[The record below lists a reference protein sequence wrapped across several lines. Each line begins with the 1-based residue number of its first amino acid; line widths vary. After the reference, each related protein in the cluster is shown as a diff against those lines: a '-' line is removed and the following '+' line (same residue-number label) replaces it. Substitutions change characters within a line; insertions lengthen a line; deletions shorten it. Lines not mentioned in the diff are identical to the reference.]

1 MTPDQPNQDTH
12 TQPRED
18 HPQPPP
24 GAAHQPQPDAAQESE
39 REARVIPFPAPTS
52 VGVQPAPEVRE
63 GKPVSEQD
71 YTQWPMPVVLPPWLR
86 SRQTAWATL
95 RWAGAY
101 AGRHVAF
108 HSWRTPAYGLAL
120 SWWTLRGT
128 ARAIT
133 AGFGWIS
140 ARSEYQP
147 LISAAREA
155 KKWDLL
161 RDLLTERRALAR
173 VRMKTTAWLT
183 VSAGSAATAGFLL
196 IGPALGWWVASG
208 AGLGAL
214 WIGRPRTSPVL
225 PPGPVLPVALE
236 LSPDMLTNAL
246 RAAGLVKPDA
256 TPLLVTPV
264 LRDGNGW
271 ALTLD
276 LPRGG
281 GKTAADV
288 IAKRDTV
295 AAELGV
301 DEIQVIM
308 TRVRAAAGGHA
319 GRLSVWVADD
329 DPYLGAPNPSPL
341 SKAEQFSVWEPI
353 PFGRDARGRR
363 ILLYLMWQSMFFGG
377 LPRRGKTFAQRLPS
391 AAGVL
396 DPHVRHYVA
405 DGKGGADW
413 RPMRAVAHRLVIG
426 AEDEAIAQF
435 LAMLDEL
442 ITEMGRRFA
451 VLGTLPTSVCPEGKL
466 TPEISRRYD
475 MPVIFITIDE
485 LQEYLSAMPAP
496 LKEETVEK
504 LARLARRAPA
514 AGFILNAASQRPD
527 ADSVPAKLRE
537 IITYRYCT
545 QVVDRTSSDMV
556 LGKGKAA
563 QGADA
568 SILSED
574 HKGVGVLV
582 TGPGS
587 FEIVRCDYMDL
598 PTFATVCAHGRA
610 LRVAAGTLSGDAATD
625 AVAVAEAAGVQ
636 IPSVLADVLYAM
648 HGVERMHTS
657 TLLSRLTN
665 MDEDTYGEFTPE
677 RLAEELEHAGVQRS
691 GRQVKVD
698 GINLAGYRRADLEA
712 AIPPGATL
720 PATPRPVTEGDG

>member
-1 MTPDQPNQDTH
+1 MNPEQQPEPQ
-12 TQPRED
+12 QPRD
-18 HPQPPP
+18 
-24 GAAHQPQPDAAQESE
+24 DNL
-39 REARVIPFPAPTS
+39 IPFPGASGPQMPTTS
-52 VGVQPAPEVRE
+52 AGLEPAPEVLDGELIAEPEYVWR
-63 GKPVSEQD
+63 
-71 YTQWPMPVVLPPWLR
+71 PMPTVLPPWLR
-86 SRQTAWATL
+86 SRKTAVGTL
-95 RWAGAY
+95 RWAMEY

-108 HSWRTPAYGLAL
+108 HAWRTPAYGLAL
-120 SWWTLRGT
+120 AWWTLRGA
-128 ARAIT
+128 ARAVA
-133 AGFGWIS
+133 AGLGWVS
-140 ARSEYQP
+140 VRGEYQS
-147 LISAAREA
+147 LITAAREA
-155 KKWDLL
+155 KRWDLA
-161 RDLLTERRALAR
+161 RDLITERRALAR
-173 VRMKTTAWLT
+173 VRIKTTAWLT
-183 VSAGSAATAGFLL
+183 VSGGSAGAAGFVTL
-196 IGPALGWWVASG
+196 GPVFGWSVATG

-214 WIGRPRTSPVL
+214 WIGRPRTAPVL
-225 PPGPVLPVALE
+225 PPGPVLPVQLE
-236 LSPDMLTNAL
+236 LSADMLTDAL
-246 RAAGLVKPDA
+246 RAAGLVKADA
-256 TPLLVTPV
+256 TPQLVTPP

-271 ALTLD
+271 AVTLD

-308 TRVRAAAGGHA
+308 ARVRAAAGGHA
-319 GRLSVWVADD
+319 GRLTVWVADD
-329 DPYLGAPNPSPL
+329 DPYLGEPNPSPL
-341 SKAEQFSVWEPI
+341 AKAELFSVWEPI
-353 PFGRDARGRR
+353 PFGRDARGRL
-363 ILLYLMWQSMFFGG
+363 IVLYLMWQSMFFGG

-396 DPHVRHYVA
+396 DAYVRHYVA

-413 RPMRAVAHRLVIG
+413 RPMRGVAHRLVIG
-426 AEDEAIAQF
+426 AEEEAIAQF

-442 ITEMGRRFA
+442 ITEMGRRFT

-485 LQEYLSAMPAP
+485 LQEYLSAMSTAVR
-496 LKEETVEK
+496 EEAVEN

-527 ADSVPAKLRE
+527 AESVPAKLRE

-598 PTFATVCAHGRA
+598 PTFARVCTHGRA
-610 LRVAAGTLSGDAATD
+610 LRVAAGTLSGDAASD
-625 AVAVAEAAGVQ
+625 PVAAAEAAGIQ
-636 IPSVLADVLYAM
+636 IPAVLADVLYAM
-648 HGVERMHTS
+648 VCARHFS
-657 TLLSRLTN
+657 A
-665 MDEDTYGEFTPE
+665 D
-677 RLAEELEHAGVQRS
+677 RS
-691 GRQVKVD
+691 GCFSRS
-698 GINLAGYRRADLEA
+698 L
-712 AIPPGATL
+712 T
-720 PATPRPVTEGDG
+720 

>member
-1 MTPDQPNQDTH
+1 MWDGEPLGQAEFT
-12 TQPRED
+12 R
-18 HPQPPP
+18 
-24 GAAHQPQPDAAQESE
+24 
-39 REARVIPFPAPTS
+39 R
-52 VGVQPAPEVRE
+52 
-63 GKPVSEQD
+63 
-71 YTQWPMPVVLPPWLR
+71 PMPLVLPPWLR
-86 SRQTAWATL
+86 SQETALGTA
-95 RWAGAY
+95 RWAVRY
-101 AGRHVAF
+101 AGRHIGF
-108 HSWRTPAYGLAL
+108 HAWRTPAYGLAL
-120 SWWTLRGT
+120 GWWVLRGT
-128 ARAIT
+128 VRAIA
-133 AGFGWIS
+133 AGFGWVS
-140 ARSEYQP
+140 VRGEYQP
-147 LISAAREA
+147 LITAARDA
-155 KKWDLL
+155 KRWDLV
-161 RDLLTERRALAR
+161 RDLITERRTLAR
-173 VRMKTTAWLT
+173 VRMKTTAWLS
-183 VSAGSAATAGFLL
+183 VSGGSAGAAGYVIL
-196 IGPALGWWVASG
+196 GPVFGWWATVG

-214 WIGRPRTSPVL
+214 WLGRPRTAPVL
-225 PPGPVLPVALE
+225 PAGPVLPLHLE
-236 LSPDMLTNAL
+236 LSADMLTDAL
-246 RAAGLVKPDA
+246 RAAGLVKADA
-256 TPLLVTPV
+256 TPQLVTPP

-271 ALTLD
+271 AVTLD

-288 IAKRDTV
+288 IAKRDTL

-308 TRVRAAAGGHA
+308 ARVRAIAGGHA
-319 GRLSVWVADD
+319 GRLTVWVADD

-341 SKAEQFSVWEPI
+341 TCMDTFSVWDPI

-363 ILLYLMWQSMFFGG
+363 ISLALIWQSMFFGG

-396 DPHVRHYVA
+396 DAYVRHYMA

-413 RPMRAVAHRLVIG
+413 RPMRGVAHRLVIG
-426 AEDEAIAQF
+426 AEDEAITAF

-442 ITEMGRRFA
+442 IVEMGRRFA

-466 TPEISRRYD
+466 TPEISRRYQ

-485 LQEYLSAMPAP
+485 LQEYLSAMAGPV
-496 LKEETVEK
+496 KEETVEK

-514 AGFILNAASQRPD
+514 AGFILNVASQRPD

-537 IITYRYCT
+537 IISYRYCT

-598 PTFATVCAHGRA
+598 PTFAQLCAHGRA
-610 LRVAAGTLSGDAATD
+610 LRVAAGTLSGDAASD
-625 AVAVAEAAGVQ
+625 PVAAAEAAGVQ
-636 IPSVLADVLYAM
+636 IPTVLADVLYAM

-657 TLLSRLTN
+657 TLLARLVNT
-665 MDEDTYGEFTPE
+665 DEDNYSDYTPE
-677 RLAEELEHAGVQRS
+677 RLAEELERAGVQRS

-712 AIPPGATL
+712 AVPAGATL
-720 PATPRPVTEGDG
+720 PGPTIPKPNTDGDR

>member
-1 MTPDQPNQDTH
+1 MSTDQPNQGTL
-12 TQPRED
+12 TQPGED
-18 HPQPPP
+18 HP
-24 GAAHQPQPDAAQESE
+24 QPQPDAAPDSE
-39 REARVIPFPAPTS
+39 QQARVIPFPAPAS
-52 VGVQPAPEVRE
+52 GEVQPAPKAVE
-63 GKPVSEQD
+63 GDLLGGPECL
-71 YTQWPMPVVLPPWLR
+71 QWPMPVMVPPWLR

-95 RWAGAY
+95 RWAIEY

-108 HSWRTPAYGLAL
+108 HAWRAPAYGLAL
-120 SWWTLRGT
+120 GWWTLRGT
-128 ARAIT
+128 TRAIAT
-133 AGFGWIS
+133 GFGWVS

-147 LISAAREA
+147 LTRAARDA

-161 RDLLTERRALAR
+161 RDLISERRALAR

-183 VSAGSAATAGFLL
+183 VSVGSAATAGFLL
-196 IGPALGWWVASG
+196 IGPGLGWWVTAT

-214 WIGRPRTSPVL
+214 WIGRPHTTPVL
-225 PPGPVLPVALE
+225 PAGPVLPVALE
-236 LSPDMLTNAL
+236 LSPDMLTHAL

-256 TPLLVTPV
+256 TPQLVTPV
-264 LRDGNGW
+264 LRDGHGW

-308 TRVRAAAGGHA
+308 TRIRAAAGGHA
-319 GRLSVWVADD
+319 GRLSIWVADD
-329 DPYLGAPNPSPL
+329 DPYLGTPNPSPL
-341 SKAEQFSVWEPI
+341 SRMETFSVWEPI
-353 PFGRDARGRR
+353 PFGQDARSRR
-363 ILLYLMWQSMFFGG
+363 ILLSLMWQSMFFGG

-396 DPHVRHYVA
+396 DAYVRHYVA

-426 AEDEAIAQF
+426 AEDEAIQQF
-435 LAMLDEL
+435 LVMLDEL
-442 ITEMGRRFA
+442 IAEMGRRFA

-466 TPEISRRYD
+466 TPEISRRYEL
-475 MPVIFITIDE
+475 PVIFITIDE
-485 LQEYLSAMPAP
+485 LQEYLSAMAGPV
-496 LKEETVEK
+496 KDETVEK

-610 LRVAAGTLSGDAATD
+610 LRVAAGTLSGDAATA
-625 AVAVAEAAGVQ
+625 AVAAAEAAGVQ
-636 IPSVLADVLYAM
+636 IPAVLADVLYAM
-648 HGVERMHTS
+648 HGIERMHTS

-665 MDEDTYGEFTPE
+665 MDEDTYGDYTPE
-677 RLAEELEHAGVQRS
+677 RLAEELEHTGVQRS

-698 GINLAGYRRADLEA
+698 GINLAGYRRTDLEA
-712 AIPPGATL
+712 AIPAGATL
-720 PATPRPVTEGDG
+720 PTTPQPVTEGDG

>member
-1 MTPDQPNQDTH
+1 MNPEQPDENTTVQHGAD
-12 TQPRED
+12 R
-18 HPQPPP
+18 PQP
-24 GAAHQPQPDAAQESE
+24 AAEQSRPDAAPEAE
-39 REARVIPFPAPTS
+39 RDGTVIPFPAPA
-52 VGVQPAPEVRE
+52 GGQPQRAPEVLE
-63 GKPVSEQD
+63 GEPLLGELE
-71 YTQWPMPVVLPPWLR
+71 YARWPMPVVLPLWLG
-86 SRQTAWATL
+86 SRETALGTA
-95 RWAGAY
+95 RWAVEY

-108 HSWRTPAYGLAL
+108 HAWRAPAYGLAL
-120 SWWTLRGT
+120 SWWTLRGV

-133 AGFGWIS
+133 AGIGWVS
-140 ARSEYQP
+140 VRNEYRP
-147 LISAAREA
+147 LITAAREA
-155 KKWDLL
+155 KRWDLV
-161 RDLLTERRALAR
+161 RDLISERRALAR
-173 VRMKTTAWLT
+173 VRIKTTAWLSLSGG
-183 VSAGSAATAGFLL
+183 SAGVAGFVLA
-196 IGPALGWWVASG
+196 GKMFGWAALAG

-214 WIGRPRTSPVL
+214 WLGRPRTAPVL
-225 PPGPVLPVALE
+225 PVGPVLPVHLE
-236 LSPDMLTNAL
+236 LSADMLTDAL
-246 RAAGLVKPDA
+246 RAAGLVKTDA
-256 TPLLVTPV
+256 TPQLVTPP

-271 ALTLD
+271 AVTLD

-308 TRVRAAAGGHA
+308 TRVRAVAGGHA

-329 DPYLGAPNPSPL
+329 DPYLGTPNPSPL
-341 SKAEQFSVWEPI
+341 STAEQFSVWEPI

-363 ILLYLMWQSMFFGG
+363 ILLVLMWQSMFFGG

-396 DPHVRHYVA
+396 DAYVRHYVA

-413 RPMRAVAHRLVIG
+413 RPMRGVAHRLVIG
-426 AEDEAIAQF
+426 AEDEAIERF

-485 LQEYLSAMPAP
+485 LQEYLSAMPGP

-514 AGFILNAASQRPD
+514 AGFILNAASQRSD
-527 ADSVPAKLRE
+527 ADSVPVKLRE

-610 LRVAAGTLSGDAATD
+610 LRVAAGTLSGDAASDT
-625 AVAVAEAAGVQ
+625 VAAAEAAGVQ
-636 IPSVLADVLYAM
+636 IPTVLADVLYAM

-657 TLLSRLTN
+657 TLLSRLVN
-665 MDEDTYGEFTPE
+665 MDEDGYGDYTPE
-677 RLAEELEHAGVQRS
+677 RLAEELERAGVTRS
-691 GRQVKVD
+691 GRQVKVE
-698 GINLAGYRRADLEA
+698 GVNLAGYRRADLEA
-712 AIPPGATL
+712 AVPAGATL
-720 PATPRPVTEGDG
+720 PTAHQPVTVGDG